1 MLFDTDVLI
10 WYFRGNLKSAEL
22 IQRTQVRCI
31 SVIVYME
38 LLQGARDKSEVRLI
52 RKFLKESGFQILPLT
67 ENIGHRASVYL
78 EEYCLKS
85 GMCMVDALLAATAI
99 ENQMPLCT
107 ANRKH
112 YCHISGIELSTFSP

>member
-85 GMCMVDALLAATAI
+85 GM
-99 ENQMPLCT
+99 
-107 ANRKH
+107 
-112 YCHISGIELSTFSP
+112 